1 MRSYTYF
8 GLTAIVLVLDQL
20 SKAVI
25 RNLLTPGEI
34 IRITEKFLW
43 ITHTTNSGAAFSL
56 SLGSELYNRLFFS
69 FIALIASLVFA
80 LLVLKSRQKIEK
92 IVFALILGGTLG
104 NLIDRIFQ
112 GEVTDF
118 IWCDFPD
125 FIMTR
130 WPVFNLADSSI
141 VVAIGIMIVHVL
153 FFAKKQGAD

>member
-8 GLTAIVLVLDQL
+8 GLTGLVLVLDQL

-56 SLGSELYNRLFFS
+56 SLGSELYNRVFFS

-104 NLIDRIFQ
+104 NLIDRIFR

-141 VVAIGIMIVHVL
+141 VVAIGIMIVHIL
-153 FFAKKQGAD
+153 FFAKQQGAD